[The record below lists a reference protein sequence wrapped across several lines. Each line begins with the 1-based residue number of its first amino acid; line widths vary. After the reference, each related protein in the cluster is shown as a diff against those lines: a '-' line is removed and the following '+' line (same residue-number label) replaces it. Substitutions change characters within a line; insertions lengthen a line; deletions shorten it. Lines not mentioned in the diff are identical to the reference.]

1 MSVAKAQAAL
11 HGRRLAWTASL
22 RPSLALLPAPLFRV
36 LVWIKADGSTL
47 RCRDRSALAH
57 EPRLTGKMISEISS
71 LSCNDLQGLRMPTVL
86 CYVLCLTFVSGF
98 ESHSLRQF

>member
-36 LVWIKADGSTL
+36 LVWLKADGSTL

-71 LSCNDLQGLRMPTVL
+71 LSCNDLQGLTRKRKKYLPLPNGISAVN
-86 CYVLCLTFVSGF
+86 FPN
-98 ESHSLRQF
+98 